1 MEYPVH
7 CHNTKLIHQV
17 TKAEQ
22 SEEKDEV
29 VSNNNIS
36 LIIYLGYHIRWLE
49 LELGYVV
56 NLKVSGY
63 P

>member
-7 CHNTKLIHQV
+7 CHNTRLIHQV

-29 VSNNNIS
+29 VSNSNIS
-36 LIIYLGYHIRWLE
+36 LIIYLGYHIR
-49 LELGYVV
+49 
-56 NLKVSGY
+56 
-63 P
+63 